1 MFNSSLRPVATFPGR
16 APRVW
21 ADPRS
26 LNTKHGTFFHA
37 YIPGDRENTQLPINS
52 PNQGAGATS
61 RGPAGA
67 FQLDHTPA
75 MTVPNRKFTLMG
87 TDRSSFFKGGER
99 NLKPG
104 RLQLH
109 KKDRKQFA
117 ARPRRAP
124 RAKKKGGGGT
134 ARNKRAKRTGLILPA
149 PKPTVLN

>member
-104 RLQLH
+104 RLQIH

-124 RAKKKGGGGT
+124 RAKKKGGGEQPEI
-134 ARNKRAKRTGLILPA
+134 NEPSA
-149 PKPTVLN
+149 PGSSFPPPNLRY